1 MTSKTKSATV
11 TQVELESDEL
21 LALARV
27 DVERGNLEAALLK
40 LKQLLADDAAPD
52 EALAM
57 GGRLYAQLGLWERA
71 KVLLQ
76 RFLVRQ
82 PAAINETFQ
91 LGMVHFDAGQPAEA
105 RKIWEGL
112 LKTAPTHPPA
122 LFHYA
127 LALGQESQVEL
138 AKHSLE
144 TLLKTAPPDNLYF
157 GRAKELLQALELQ
170 TRPRSASGNGGEPK
184 DPRRIAPKDPYK
196 TEH

>member
-1 MTSKTKSATV
+1 MTSRTKSATH
-11 TQVELESDEL
+11 VELDNDEL
-21 LALARV
+21 LALARL
-27 DVERGNLEAALLK
+27 DVERGDLEGALLK
-40 LKQLLADDAAPD
+40 LKQMLAAEAPQS
-52 EALAM
+52 EVLAM

-76 RFLVRQ
+76 RFLVQ
-82 PAAINETFQ
+82 NPNATNETFQ
-91 LGMVHFDAGQPAEA
+91 LGMVHFDAGQAAEA

-112 LKTAPTHPPA
+112 LKTVPTHPPA
-122 LFHYA
+122 LFYHA
-127 LALGQESQVEL
+127 LVLGQEGEVNL
-138 AKHSLE
+138 AKHSLD

-170 TRPRSASGNGGEPK
+170 ARPASMSGNGSGPK